1 MPYNTVLKTNDA
13 KRLKTIIEVK
23 VAVYIFFMIKEE
35 KCILNN
41 EDFRLA
47 AIFFWTPWTTYTL
60 WEVLNMQSL
69 RTNYNL
75 NSVPPIISI
84 IFIVLQGRYI
94 TLCRGKNES
103 SIIKGKEA

>member
-35 KCILNN
+35 MCILNN

-47 AIFFWTPWTTYTL
+47 AFFLLDPIDYIHP
-60 WEVLNMQSL
+60 L
-69 RTNYNL
+69 R
-75 NSVPPIISI
+75 
-84 IFIVLQGRYI
+84 G
-94 TLCRGKNES
+94 
-103 SIIKGKEA
+103 IKHAKS